1 MSGSGVKDSLLAIPD
16 GGVGRHDTE
25 TPLSTDS
32 FVDEEQLSQVSGS
45 SVSGGALLMKSTLP
59 YVSLVIWVVLLVPI
73 ALSILRV
80 PLPEYFGIGLGS
92 WAVTGLLAMLFHA
105 GSRIVLGLWIQ
116 LLKAA
121 DGLAGSDLPSYLE
134 AALLPLSV
142 LISTGCFALYWYSGH
157 PFGCEP
163 VATVA
168 NAAVEDSATASASIL
183 DAAVPLADEN
193 MAAATLAMANLASST
208 PSQPATKL
216 SAVLWSFFSGGEFCV
231 YDLVTDL
238 ILCSAICSA
247 VFILELV
254 LLRFGLWRFLRNHF
268 QERILESR
276 YRCYVVEA
284 LRYRM
289 ANAAGMQQ
297 ESMHKNLNLTVEFP
311 FVLPFKVP
319 LLDSFMASLNARLG
333 RADAGMQEAHGARA
347 MAYLGYRRKLL
358 ETIQRMGMSLVAQSA
373 GIPQSDAE
381 AKLAAKDLFP
391 RLCPADRDYLVPGD
405 FQAVFGGHA
414 ATRDAYAIFD
424 RDQDGTISKTEFRHT
439 VISVYREQR
448 NLATSVADA
457 SQAFHKL
464 AASIHGLVVGGLVF
478 VCMAIFGVQV
488 QSLFAIL
495 LSLVLG
501 LNVVIGDAAKRSFQG
516 IVFLFVDH
524 PYDVGDR
531 VLVGALNEPDPLVVH
546 QINMLTTVFH
556 RWNGQELYVPNALLA
571 GTTIFNVS
579 RSAEQWERIDFQVLI
594 SEDSGAVGRPAID
607 RLGLFRD
614 KLEAWVKGKA
624 GDFMPTYELKPI
636 IAGDQ
641 GKTEDSLDNLAVT
654 LRIQCRPTLDSQKR
668 WARHT
673 KLLAFVK
680 ATLSAVGLELQ
691 GRLRTAS
698 RI

>member
-1 MSGSGVKDSLLAIPD
+1 MSASGVKDSLLQIPN
-16 GGVGRHDTE
+16 GGDRLGAE
-25 TPLSTDS
+25 TPMSTDS
-32 FVDEEQLSQVSGS
+32 FADEEMSQASGS
-45 SVSGGALLMKSTLP
+45 SVSGGALLMRSTLP
-59 YVSLVIWVVLLVPI
+59 YVSLVIWVALLVPI
-73 ALSILRV
+73 VLSILHF

-92 WAVTGLLAMLFHA
+92 WAVTGLLALLFQA
-105 GSRIVLGLWIQ
+105 ASRIILGLWIQ
-116 LLKAA
+116 WLKASE
-121 DGLAGSDLPSYLE
+121 GLAGSDLPSYLE
-134 AALLPLSV
+134 AALAPLSV

-168 NAAVEDSATASASIL
+168 NAVVKDSASASIL

-216 SAVLWSFFSGGEFCV
+216 SALLSNLFANGELCV
-231 YDLVTDL
+231 YDLITDL

-289 ANAAGMQQ
+289 ANAGGSP
-297 ESMHKNLNLTVEFP
+297 ESIHRNTNLTVEFP

-347 MAYLGYRRKLL
+347 MAYLSYRRRLL

-381 AKLAAKDLFP
+381 AKLLAKDLFP

-464 AASIHGLVVGGLVF
+464 ANSVHGLVLGALVF
-478 VCMAIFGVQV
+478 VCLAIFGVQV

-531 VLVGALNEPDPLVVH
+531 VIVGALSEPDPLVVR

-594 SEDSGAVGRPAID
+594 TEDTTSAAAGRPAID
-607 RLGLFRD
+607 RLGVFRD
-614 KLEAWVKGKA
+614 KLEAWVKSKA

-636 IAGDQ
+636 IAGEQ
-641 GKTEDSLDNLAVT
+641 GKTEDSLDCLAVT

-680 ATLSAVGLELQ
+680 TTLSAVGLELQ
-691 GRLRTAS
+691 GKLKTAS